1 MGMKL
6 LSGGFMTTI
15 QDMGRYGY
23 QETGMAVSGVMD
35 TRSAA
40 LANLLVGNDENE
52 AVLEITMMGP
62 VIEFT
67 DDNIIAL
74 TGGNLGA
81 KLDGVPFPR
90 YEAVL
95 VKAGQTLQ
103 FGGMFGGS
111 RAYLAAAGGFD
122 VPVVMGSKS
131 TNLKSKIGG
140 LEGRKLGAGDEIAY
154 SAPKTWLPNMALR
167 KLEIPDFSAKSH
179 VLRVLMGPQDDA
191 FTPAGIETFLNSEY
205 TISNEYDRM
214 GCRMQGE
221 VIEHKNGGDII
232 TDGISFGAVQV
243 PSHGNPIV
251 MMADHQTTG
260 GYTKIANVISVD
272 LPVLAQ
278 CMPGC
283 KIHFQKVTIEEAQEL
298 YCAQKKEFAKLK
310 EQFGADVPV
319 AKAGELEAVAMAA
332 AMNEHGTYWCSQG
345 TYRVVV
351 NGEEFVIE
359 LEKEIPRFR

>member
-1 MGMKL
+1 MGIRI
-6 LSGGFMTTI
+6 LSGGFMTMV
-15 QDMGRYGY
+15 QDMGRFGY
-23 QETGMAVSGVMD
+23 QETGMSVSGVMD

-62 VIEFT
+62 TIEFT
-67 DDNIIAL
+67 EDNIIAL
-74 TGGNLGA
+74 TGGDLGA
-81 KLDGVPFPR
+81 KLDKTPLAR
-90 YEAVL
+90 YQAVH
-95 VKAGQTLQ
+95 VKKGQTLS

-111 RAYLAAAGGFD
+111 RAYFAFAGGLD

-131 TNLKSKIGG
+131 TNLKSKLGG
-140 LEGRKLGAGDEIAY
+140 LEGRKLGSGDEIAF
-154 SAPKTWLPNMALR
+154 ANPKTGLSHMALR
-167 KLEIPDFSAKSH
+167 KLPIPDHSKKEYT
-179 VLRVLMGPQDDA
+179 LRVLMGPQDDA
-191 FTPAGIETFLNSEY
+191 FTEKGIETFFNSTY

-214 GCRMQGE
+214 GCRMEGN

-272 LPVLAQ
+272 LPILAQ

-298 YCAQKKEFAKLK
+298 YCAQKKEYAELK
-310 EQFGADVPV
+310 ERFGADVPV
-319 AKAGELEAVAMAA
+319 AKAGELEAVALAA
-332 AMNEHGTYWCSQG
+332 ATNEHSTYWCSQG

-351 NGEEFVIE
+351 NGEEFVVE
-359 LEKEIPRFR
+359 LEKEAVRFR

>member
-23 QETGMAVSGVMD
+23 QETGMSVSGVMD

-62 VIEFT
+62 TITFT
-67 DDNIIAL
+67 KDNIIAL
-74 TGGNLGA
+74 TGGDLGA
-81 KLDGVPFPR
+81 KLDGVLFPR

-95 VKAGQTLQ
+95 VKKGQTLQ

-111 RAYLAAAGGFD
+111 RAYLAFAGGLD

-140 LEGRKLGAGDEIAY
+140 LEGRKLGAGDELAF

-167 KLEIPDFSAKSH
+167 KLEIPDFRAKSH

-191 FTPAGIETFLNSEY
+191 FTSAGIKTFLNSEY
-205 TISNEYDRM
+205 TVSNEYDRM
-214 GCRMQGE
+214 GCRMQGD

-260 GYTKIANVISVD
+260 GYTKIANVISAD
-272 LPVLAQ
+272 LPILAQ

-298 YCAQKKEFAKLK
+298 YCAQKKEFAELK
-310 EQFGADVPV
+310 KRFGADAPE

-359 LEKEIPRFR
+359 LDKEMPRFR